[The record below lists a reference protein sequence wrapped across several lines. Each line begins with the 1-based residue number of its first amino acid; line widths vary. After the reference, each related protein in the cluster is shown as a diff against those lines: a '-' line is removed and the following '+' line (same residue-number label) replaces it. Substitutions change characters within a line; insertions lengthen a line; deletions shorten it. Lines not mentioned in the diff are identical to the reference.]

1 LEEYFIPQGDKMKKE
16 STKRDAALY
25 FLPFILGSSH
35 PSRRMARRIHRRYG
49 IISLILD
56 EKPRLPDLLG
66 LSFRFLPCLSK
77 DEPRLM
83 CEQLIALAEQE
94 PAALPILIPA
104 SPQYEQA
111 VKYNKALLE
120 KHFVISSPRELFV
133 HSPLADIH

>member
-1 LEEYFIPQGDKMKKE
+1 MKKE
-16 STKRDAALY
+16 SIKKNSALY
-25 FLPFILGSSH
+25 FLPFILGSCSS
-35 PSRRMARRIHRRYG
+35 SRRMAQRIHRRYG

-56 EKPRLPDLLG
+56 EKRTLPDLLG

-104 SPQYEQA
+104 SAEYEQA
-111 VKYNKALLE
+111 VKENESLLE
-120 KHFVISSPRELFV
+120 KHFVISSPEELFV
-133 HSPLADIH
+133 NSPLADIH